1 MIPTDVIKSNFI
13 PEGEAILCLIEEYFM
28 GMGGSKDGII
38 EYSDEYKFLE
48 DMRYYKIKTFG
59 DGKAYDNTS
68 ALLLDISELEPTYTT
83 VNINTDTQTLAKQ
96 ASRKTK

>member
-1 MIPTDVIKSNFI
+1 
-13 PEGEAILCLIEEYFM
+13 
-28 GMGGSKDGII
+28 
-38 EYSDEYKFLE
+38 
-48 DMRYYKIKTFG
+48 MRYYKIKTFG